1 MIAQGR
7 WKIIFQSTFPRGERR
22 GWIPDY
28 NFDGTISIHVPT
40 RGTTIVICIFYIVYA
55 ISIHVPT
62 RGTTFAVRHYA
73 IIIIISI
80 HVPTRG
86 TTTITGY
93 GVPNY
98 KFQSTFPRGERRH
111 VYERLF
117 HLFQISIHVPTR
129 GTTWTGLFSNCTS
142 IHFNPRSH
150 EGNDRIGCWKTMES
164 KRFQSTFPRGERQD
178 EIPKNTHA
186 MVISIHV
193 PTRGTTKHEII
204 LESVLKISIHVPTR
218 GTTNAATRSWMSV
231 SISIHVPTR
240 GTTYLLMHRLH
251 IS

>member
-86 TTTITGY
+86 TTSTITALR
-93 GVPNY
+93 P
-98 KFQSTFPRGERRH
+98 S
-111 VYERLF
+111 
-117 HLFQISIHVPTR
+117 
-129 GTTWTGLFSNCTS
+129 FSN
-142 IHFNPRSH
+142 FNPRSH
-150 EGNDRIGCWKTMES
+150 EGNDWAVFCPPFIPDN
-164 KRFQSTFPRGERQD
+164 FNPR
-178 EIPKNTHA
+178 
-186 MVISIHV
+186 S
-193 PTRGTTKHEII
+193 HEGNDVAGYH
-204 LESVLKISIHVPTR
+204 EK
-218 GTTNAATRSWMSV
+218 
-231 SISIHVPTR
+231 
-240 GTTYLLMHRLH
+240 
-251 IS
+251 

>member
-1 MIAQGR
+1 MNDPGR

-86 TTTITGY
+86 TTIHSNRINCTVVISIP
-93 GVPNY
+93 VP
-98 KFQSTFPRGERRH
+98 TRGTT
-111 VYERLF
+111 VQDLDLF
-117 HLFQISIHVPTR
+117 VAVHISIHVPTR
-129 GTTWTGLFSNCTS
+129 GTTEQRQVHDAVKL
-142 IHFNPRSH
+142 
-150 EGNDRIGCWKTMES
+150 
-164 KRFQSTFPRGERQD
+164 FQSTFPRGERLLAKTNIQAY
-178 EIPKNTHA
+178 KN
-186 MVISIHV
+186 ISIHV
-193 PTRGTTKHEII
+193 PTRGTTLLLQQSHRCSGNFNPRSHEGND
-204 LESVLKISIHVPTR
+204 LRLNRSIV
-218 GTTNAATRSWMSV
+218 
-231 SISIHVPTR
+231 
-240 GTTYLLMHRLH
+240 
-251 IS
+251 